1 MDLLFLNQENVQA
14 LLELDELM
22 DGLVEGFI
30 ALSDSKVLTPNRSE
44 ITIPDAGFLLTMP
57 AWHPG
62 SPMSVKLVSVF
73 HGNRQLGLPGHQ
85 ALICLFDPVTGT
97 PLAIMDGEYITAM
110 RTAACAALSTRILAK
125 PNAQILTIIGA
136 GVQGQ
141 SHLKILP
148 LVRDFSQI
156 RIASFYYTDAQK
168 LAASHP
174 KARPVESYP
183 DAVSGA
189 DVVCLCTNS
198 GTPVISYEWLS
209 PGAHVTSVGYFPPGS
224 ELPPEIIER
233 GQIVVESRR
242 AFEPAPIGCAELA
255 GLDPSKG
262 TELGEILAG
271 KSIGRR
277 SEDEITLYKSM
288 GNAME
293 DMVAANLVYQRAR
306 QSGIGLSVKM

>member
-1 MDLLFLNQENVQA
+1 MEMLFLNQENVQA
-14 LLELDELM
+14 LLDLDELM
-22 DGLVEGFI
+22 DRLAEGFI
-30 ALSDSKVLTPNRSE
+30 ALSESKVLTPNRSE
-44 ITIPDAGFLLTMP
+44 ITIPETGYLLTMP
-57 AWHPG
+57 AWQPG

-85 ALICLFDPVTGT
+85 ALICLFDPKTGS
-97 PLAIMDGEYITAM
+97 PLAIMDGEYITAI
-110 RTAACAALSTRILAK
+110 RTAAGAALATRVLAK
-125 PNAQILTIIGA
+125 ANAQVLTIIGA

-141 SHLKILP
+141 SHLKVLP

-156 RIASFYYTDAQK
+156 RIASFYPTDAQK

-174 KARPVESYP
+174 KARPYESYQ

-209 PGAHVTSVGYFPPGS
+209 PGAHVNSVGYFPPGS
-224 ELPPEIIER
+224 ELPPAIIEHGR
-233 GQIVVESRR
+233 IVVESRR
-242 AFEPAPIGCAELA
+242 AFEPAPVGCAELA

-271 KSIGRR
+271 KSTGRR
-277 SEDEITLYKSM
+277 STDEITVYKSM

-293 DMVAANLVYQRAR
+293 DMVAADLVYQCAR
-306 QSGIGLSVKM
+306 KSGIGLSVKM